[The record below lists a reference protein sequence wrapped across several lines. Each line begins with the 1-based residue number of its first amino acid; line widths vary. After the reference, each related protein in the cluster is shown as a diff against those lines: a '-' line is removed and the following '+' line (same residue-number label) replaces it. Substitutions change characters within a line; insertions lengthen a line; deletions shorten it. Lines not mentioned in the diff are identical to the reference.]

1 MKNVESNK
9 NFIVGYNSVLE
20 CLRNKSEINFI
31 IYSSNVPK
39 EIQRLS
45 AKKKIPLKYCDHKKL
60 NRMFKN
66 INHQGIAAQISSR
79 NYVEIDDI
87 LNLAKNKNESPFI
100 VILDKIQDPHNFG
113 AISRTAECM
122 GVHGIIIGKRNCV
135 SISPTVEK
143 CSCGALEHL
152 MIARADSLSKTCD
165 LLKKSGVWICG
176 ADMNGENFNNFS
188 NLYKQPLALVIGSEG
203 FGISEN
209 VKKKCD
215 FIASIP
221 MFGKINSLNAS
232 VASAIFMQ
240 KISEKKHM

>member
-1 MKNVESNK
+1 MKNIESNK
-9 NFIVGYNSVLE
+9 NFVVGYNSVLE

-31 IYSSNVPK
+31 ICSSNVPK

-45 AKKKIPLKYCDHKKL
+45 SKKEIPLKYCDYKKL

-79 NYVEIDDI
+79 KYVKIDDI
-87 LNLAKNKNESPFI
+87 LNLAKSKNENPFI
-100 VILDKIQDPHNFG
+100 VILDRIQDPHNLG
-113 AISRTAECM
+113 AIARTAECM
-122 GVHGIIIGKRNCV
+122 GVHGIIIGKRDCV

-152 MIARADSLSKTCD
+152 MIARVDNISKTCE
-165 LLKKSGVWICG
+165 LLKKSGIWICA
-176 ADMNGENFNNFS
+176 ADMDGENFNNFID
-188 NLYKQPLALVIGSEG
+188 LYKQPLALIIGSEG
-203 FGISEN
+203 FGISKN

-240 KISEKKHM
+240 KISEKKYM